1 VTNGITVRHGSTASP
16 GERGVAPAKRGL
28 RISWSW
34 GAIAVGAPVAAAFLG
49 RTMSVDLAYQ
59 LRAGADM
66 LASHRLADV
75 DTFTFTVAG
84 QPWLNQQW
92 GAQVILA
99 GIYKAGGWSGLAVT
113 RGVLLGGVLAFV
125 YLACRAEGAS
135 VRTSGLLTLG
145 GWLVGSEL
153 LTQLRPQELALVLFA
168 LCVWALSTRNEHP
181 GRIWFVPASVLPWVN
196 LHGSFPLA
204 LLLLLFAWLEDR
216 RTRPLT
222 ARRLVAAMGL
232 AVGACFVNPFGVR
245 VFAYLVDLSS
255 DPVVSKQ
262 VAEWDS
268 PSIHSLTGLLFFGS
282 VLAVA
287 GLLARRGRAVPWSR
301 LVELGVFALIGLFA
315 VRGVVWWSIAA
326 PFIVAGVLARSKEPA
341 DNVADERSWM
351 NAVIAAAVVIL
362 LVVSLPVGRG
372 VDAVSGGPA
381 VVSLAPERLIAA
393 ARSAV
398 PSGTRAFVSQVYA
411 SWSEFSAPELPVA
424 VDPRIEIFP
433 ETVWDDYFV
442 VTTGREGW
450 PSVLDRWNV
459 GVLVL
464 QPGQA
469 DGLLAVIG
477 SHAGWHLIIRTDE
490 GSVYVR
496 T

>member
-1 VTNGITVRHGSTASP
+1 
-16 GERGVAPAKRGL
+16 
-28 RISWSW
+28 
-34 GAIAVGAPVAAAFLG
+34 
-49 RTMSVDLAYQ
+49 MSVDLAYQ

-84 QPWLNQQW
+84 RPWLNQQW

-99 GIYKAGGWSGLAVT
+99 GLYRAWGWGGLAVT
-113 RGVLLGGVLAFV
+113 RGVLLGAVLAFV

-135 VRTSGLLTLG
+135 ARTSGLLTLA

-168 LCVWALSTRNEHP
+168 ACVWALAARHDHP
-181 GRIWFVPASVLPWVN
+181 GRIWFVPATVLLWVN

-216 RTRPLT
+216 RARPRT
-222 ARRLVAAMGL
+222 AHRLLVAMAL
-232 AVGACFVNPFGVR
+232 AVGASFVNPFGVR
-245 VFAYLVDLSS
+245 VFGYLLDLSS
-255 DPVVSKQ
+255 HPIVAKQ

-268 PSIHSLTGLLFFGS
+268 PSIRSLTGLLFFAS
-282 VLAVA
+282 VLAVV
-287 GLLARRGRAVPWSR
+287 GLLARRGATASWVR
-301 LVELGVFALIGLFA
+301 LVELGAFALIGLFA
-315 VRGVVWWSIAA
+315 IRGVVWWSIAA
-326 PFIVAGVLARSKEPA
+326 PVLVAVVLARSKEPT

-351 NAVIAAAVVIL
+351 NALIAAGVVIL
-362 LVVSLPVGRG
+362 LAVSLPVGRG
-372 VDAVSGGPA
+372 IDATSGAPA

-393 ARSAV
+393 ARGAV
-398 PSGTRAFVSQVYA
+398 PPGTRAFVSQVYA

-424 VDPRIEIFP
+424 IDPRIEIFP
-433 ETVWDDYFV
+433 ESVWDDYFV

-477 SHAGWHLIIRTDE
+477 SHSDWRLIIRTDE
-490 GSVYVR
+490 GSVYAR

>member
-1 VTNGITVRHGSTASP
+1 
-16 GERGVAPAKRGL
+16 
-28 RISWSW
+28 
-34 GAIAVGAPVAAAFLG
+34 
-49 RTMSVDLAYQ
+49 MSVDLAYQ

-84 QPWLNQQW
+84 RPWLNQQW

-99 GIYKAGGWSGLAVT
+99 GLYRASGWGGLAVT
-113 RGVLLGGVLAFV
+113 RGVLLGAVLAFV

-135 VRTSGLLTLG
+135 ARTSGLLTLA

-168 LCVWALSTRNEHP
+168 ACVWALSTRHDHP
-181 GRIWFVPASVLPWVN
+181 GRIWFVPASVLLWVN

-216 RTRPLT
+216 HARPRT
-222 ARRLVAAMGL
+222 ARRLLVAMAL
-232 AVGACFVNPFGVR
+232 AVGASFANPFGVR

-255 DPVVSKQ
+255 HPIVAKQ

-268 PSIHSLTGLLFFGS
+268 PSIHSLTGLLFFAS
-282 VLAVA
+282 VLAVV
-287 GLLARRGRAVPWSR
+287 GLLARRGGAVSWVR
-301 LVELGVFALIGLFA
+301 LVELGAFALIGLFA

-326 PFIVAGVLARSKEPA
+326 PMLVAGVLARSKEPTDTA
-341 DNVADERSWM
+341 ANERSWM
-351 NAVIAAAVVIL
+351 NAVIAAGVVIL
-362 LVVSLPVGRG
+362 LAVSLPVGRG
-372 VDAVSGGPA
+372 IDGASGAPA

-393 ARSAV
+393 ARGAV
-398 PSGTRAFVSQVYA
+398 PPGTRAFVSQVYA

-424 VDPRIEIFP
+424 VDPRVEIFP
-433 ETVWDDYFV
+433 ESVWDDYFV

-459 GVLVL
+459 GVLLL

-477 SHAGWHLIIRTDE
+477 SNTDWHLILRTDD